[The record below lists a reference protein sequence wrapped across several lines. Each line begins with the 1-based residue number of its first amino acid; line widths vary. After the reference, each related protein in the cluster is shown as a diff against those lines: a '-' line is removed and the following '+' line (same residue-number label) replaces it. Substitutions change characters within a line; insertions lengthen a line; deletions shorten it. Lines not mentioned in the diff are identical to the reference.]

1 MSNITFDRTIKDQ
14 MTRDLQQY
22 ITDELAMDIGQ
33 FDAEFLLDFML
44 SNFGSD
50 IYNKGLEDAR
60 SIIERK
66 IVDVSD
72 EIYEIEQESKYR

>member
-1 MSNITFDRTIKDQ
+1 MSNISFERAIKDQ

-22 ITDELAMDIGQ
+22 MADELSIDIGQ
-33 FDAEFLLDFML
+33 FDAEFLLDFMM

-50 IYNKGLEDAR
+50 IYNKGLDDAKA
-60 SIIERK
+60 IIERK

>member
-44 SNFGSD
+44 LNFGSD

-72 EIYEIEQESKYR
+72 EIYEIEQESRYR